1 MRVSAIALDIDGTL
15 EGFGGII
22 NRKSIELML
31 RHAHVGIV
39 SARSDCEKIA
49 QDLGLG
55 YACCAGRDKPSKAEC
70 LADYALKYP
79 VTAGRIYIA
88 DLPSDFEEAKRAGW
102 NWLDVNNICVNLG
115 AGSDIRQGCL
125 NVDIRVLPGI
135 DYVMDIESE
144 ELPLPEN
151 SVSKMLAIDV
161 LEHLTS
167 SPP

>member
-1 MRVSAIALDIDGTL
+1 MRAYAIALDIDGTL

-79 VTAGRIYIA
+79 VLVGRIYIA
-88 DLPSDFEEAKRAGW
+88 ETFW
-102 NWLDVNNICVNLG
+102 DVQALV
-115 AGSDIRQGCL
+115 
-125 NVDIRVLPGI
+125 
-135 DYVMDIESE
+135 
-144 ELPLPEN
+144 ELL
-151 SVSKMLAIDV
+151 SSIG
-161 LEHLTS
+161 LTS
-167 SPP
+167 TCTHDEGANMVCDAVKPV